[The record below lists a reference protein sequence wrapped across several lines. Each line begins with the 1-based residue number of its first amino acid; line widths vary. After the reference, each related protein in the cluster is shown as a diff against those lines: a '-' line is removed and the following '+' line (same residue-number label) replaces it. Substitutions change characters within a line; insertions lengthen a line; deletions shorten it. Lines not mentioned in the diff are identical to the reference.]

1 MLFRTRLSVTIL
13 LVAMVTLLAPQV
25 FAKSDIGLKGIGLKA
40 GLMMPEDP
48 FDATFT
54 VGAVVDLGT
63 FVENLHWDA
72 SVQYWSATYDE
83 SVFGANRD
91 WSWSDIAIKSTVRYL
106 FPIEGG
112 IRPYV
117 GGGLGIHLYSWDY
130 DYPGYSYGGYTFPG
144 GSFSD
149 SDSEF
154 GFHFLGGAQFKL
166 APKWNLQLEA
176 EYAIADP
183 DQLAIVANF
192 IYALGK

>member
-1 MLFRTRLSVTIL
+1 MLFRTRLSATIL
-13 LVAMVTLLAPQV
+13 LVAMVALLAPQV
-25 FAKSDIGLKGIGLKA
+25 LAKSDIGLKGIGLKA

-48 FDATFT
+48 FDPTFT
-54 VGAVVDLGT
+54 VGAVADLGT
-63 FVENLHWDA
+63 FIPELHWDA
-72 SVQYWSATYDE
+72 SVQYWSASYDE

-91 WSWSDIAIKSTVRYL
+91 YSWSDIAIKSTVRYL

-112 IRPYV
+112 IKPYV

-130 DYPGYSYGGYTFPG
+130 DHPGG

-166 APKWNLQLEA
+166 APKWKMQLEA

-183 DQLAIVANF
+183 DQFAIVANF